1 MTNPVT
7 PNIGLNKIDRTSPST
22 TYFDLEKYIDQNAD
36 AVDRFAGETSESIH
50 ALEKRLDTEERREV
64 VLQPGLQIVNAE
76 RSAPFKLSGIKGRTL
91 VNLLGRDGDFEK
103 IIPTVLNA
111 STISALDNTSMYSG
125 SNSIKVIATGSETV
139 EHYADMTAGYKAKQG
154 SYYVLIGM
162 LKVNKGA
169 GQIKIYNNKSQL
181 SPEFFISES
190 NIVSQTGD
198 FSLVRTAFNPIVDC
212 DVIPRLY
219 LLKDPSTSLYVQN
232 GESANF
238 DCIRIFEVSKQEYDS
253 FGSLTYEQIAAMYPY
268 VDSIQPVR
276 NPYAIRNGENLLPPF
291 YEWTPIGITEGSL
304 TEPYAAYFKVTNSQ
318 NAFYYIDMKLPANT
332 KYTFS
337 AEHNGYL
344 SVTDLIRETTILDN
358 TSAQSATFT
367 NINETTVRIYASNV
381 YSAPINGAYHFKN
394 PMLTLGS
401 TPKPFKPREDA
412 MLALQTDLYAD
423 PVTGANADEVFE
435 KDGQYYKLAK
445 WKKAIIDDTQSY
457 IFHGSKVG
465 FKWINFLIS
474 NGHNQNTDKIFYMTK
489 FDGKYITN
497 TPGSLNPGT
506 TPDQI
511 DYDPN
516 NNRVYISIS
525 SADSGWGD
533 NHTPTPDEIK
543 AYFMGWVMYDGSLAN
558 GNAGPDSPPGNVY
571 NGTGSKAWCYRSDGV
586 SRTFTGP
593 TATLPTTQAPNWR
606 PYQLVYQLATPTIE
620 PIVSEGMLTFNEGDN
635 QIEVGTGLVLREN
648 VKPSSGLD
656 TYARINDYY
665 ASSGSSS
672 ILSNKTELITAVLV
686 NGSKDPRWLIRKTEA
701 GTTVNGKSYAYTTVD
716 KYNPSATYSVT
727 YLMLDKSPIVP
738 FTGSYAANEKAMLQE
753 LTDSVHQN
761 TSAVSVLMNKKVDK
775 DQPGWITPTLLNGWE
790 PYSDGAEYLGYPTIQ
805 YRKDSQGFVHLR
817 GLVKKGASS
826 PSNLFYLPEGYRPNQ
841 NVTFVTICYS
851 GTFPEQVTRI
861 RIGTDGA
868 VTYMYGPTLS
878 EPASWLSLNIPPFT
892 LE

>member
-7 PNIGLNKIDRTSPST
+7 PNIRLNKIDRTSPST

-36 AVDRFAGETSESIH
+36 TVDRFAGESSEAIG

-64 VLQPGLQIVNAE
+64 ILQPGLQNVNAE

-91 VNLLGRDGDFEK
+91 VNLLGRDGNFETLQSPNGNGATLTLDK
-103 IIPTVLNA
+103 TNFTSGNSSVKVTSNGNYSNFA
-111 STISALDNTSMYSG
+111 SIGILISPLIDKTKYYLMALDVKNGDSEEGKLYLELQPNQASLEGNSVTSAHKFETSFIRVSPDEMNGVTTMYLHGYLVGTGGKFAYFDSFRIYEISAEEYTALGSM
-125 SNSIKVIATGSETV
+125 T
-139 EHYADMTAGYKAKQG
+139 
-154 SYYVLIGM
+154 
-162 LKVNKGA
+162 
-169 GQIKIYNNKSQL
+169 
-181 SPEFFISES
+181 PE
-190 NIVSQTGD
+190 Q
-198 FSLVRTAFNPIVDC
+198 VDA
-212 DVIPRLY
+212 
-219 LLKDPSTSLYVQN
+219 
-232 GESANF
+232 E
-238 DCIRIFEVSKQEYDS
+238 
-253 FGSLTYEQIAAMYPY
+253 YPY
-268 VDSIQPVR
+268 VDSVKPVR
-276 NPYAIRNGENLLPPF
+276 NPYAIRYGENLLPPF
-291 YEWTPIGITEGSL
+291 YEWTPIGITEGSI

-401 TPKPFKPREDA
+401 TPKPFKPREDS
-412 MLALQTDLYAD
+412 MLALQTDLYAN
-423 PVTGANADEVFE
+423 PVIGANADEVFE
-435 KDGQYYKLAK
+435 KDGQYFKLAK
-445 WKKAIIDDTQSY
+445 WKKLILDGSFPWIRGSQKEAGYQSVYFESDDLNYVTG
-457 IFHGSKVG
+457 IG
-465 FKWINFLIS
+465 
-474 NGHNQNTDKIFYMTK
+474 TATK
-489 FDGKYITN
+489 FDGKIIPIKDWHSKTVVDEAAIYPQAGKRI
-497 TPGSLNPGT
+497 
-506 TPDQI
+506 
-511 DYDPN
+511 
-516 NNRVYISIS
+516 VYLKIRS
-525 SADSGWGD
+525 SDSGWGD
-533 NHTPTPDEIK
+533 NYTPTPDEIK

-571 NGTGSKAWCYRSDGV
+571 DGTGSKAWCYRSDGV

-672 ILSNKTELITAVLV
+672 ILSNKTELITAVFV
-686 NGSKDPRWLIRKTEA
+686 NGSKDPRWLIGKAEA

-738 FTGSYAANEKAMLQE
+738 FTGSYAANEKSVLQE